1 MIFRRGIC
9 IHQSQE
15 FLLCCKEAAQSGKKH
30 FPAPVLEIWNI
41 LQMHSMEDCMEA
53 PLMVLKIKSKKNK
66 KILYLKS
73 AFHHCSHRSGRHYG
87 KSLITLRLKCGPG
100 KSSFQESFS
109 WSSSATALIS
119 TRVGTPQRAK
129 WRGRAWRGRRLN
141 WERASLR
148 PGGNI
153 WLKDRYRNKSWLFKA
168 RLFIYFS

>member
-1 MIFRRGIC
+1 MLQGSGTIW
-9 IHQSQE
+9 
-15 FLLCCKEAAQSGKKH
+15 KETFSRSG
-30 FPAPVLEIWNI
+30 NI
-41 LQMHSMEDCMEA
+41 LQMHIMEDCMEA
-53 PLMVLKIKSKKNK
+53 PLMVLKIKKNK
-66 KILYLKS
+66 KIKKLYLKN

-109 WSSSATALIS
+109 RSSSATALIS

-129 WRGRAWRGRRLN
+129 WRGRARRGRRLN

-153 WLKDRYRNKSWLFKA
+153 WLMDGYRNKSWLF
-168 RLFIYFS
+168 IYFFLSKWKKRWMREGGGCVGL